1 MLNLYKNAVKL
12 FQCKLDMP
20 QYAEY
25 LENKNEV
32 ALNILWQ
39 DCCREIYASKRFD
52 GRRKNL
58 GNKVYSAR

>member
-12 FQCKLDMP
+12 FQRKLGMP

-25 LENKNEV
+25 LKNENEL

-39 DCCREIYASKRFD
+39 DCCREIYMSKRFD
-52 GRRKNL
+52 GRRKCL